1 MVRISMLMWYLIL
14 VDNELESISIMWGK
28 NNIRWDG
35 ITVLMW
41 IIVWLMTRIIQ
52 SLISNKILSSI
63 VIVSMGLS
71 FSIIDIL
78 YFTICYEWV
87 IIRITMLIITSGSS
101 RKKDGVIKLLYFT
114 LVSSICLIIVIVT
127 NIISYGGTDGISEWS
142 NMEYILVSIRFI
154 IKFRIYR
161 FLSWLTSALA
171 ESNKIGSIILSSL
184 ILKISIYGWCRFMKL
199 ENLGYIDIC
208 ITMGLVSLILS
219 SIYSMMTLDLKKVI
233 AYSSVILMSLIFIA
247 IVSGDWLGSWL
258 MSLTHSIISS
268 SLFYLVS
275 LLYMFYLSRIMFYYR
290 NMLLISIFVVFWWYS
305 VLSNISF
312 RMTSSF
318 MPEILILYLVIKEL
332 GMVSFIVLISGL
344 ITSVLTL
351 WTNSKI
357 LYSIESIYTTRFVDI
372 SRYLFTLISYF
383 FFCNV
388 YLLFNIDKFILY
400 ILLAS

>member
-1 MVRISMLMWYLIL
+1 MVRISMIMWYLIL
-14 VDNELESISIMWGK
+14 VDNELESISIMLGK

-41 IIVWLMTRIIQ
+41 IIVWVMTRIIQ

-114 LVSSICLIIVIVT
+114 LVSSICLIVVIVT
-127 NIISYGGTDGISEWS
+127 NIISYGGTDALNEWS
-142 NMEYILVSIRFI
+142 DMEYILISIRFI

-208 ITMGLVSLILS
+208 ITIGLVSLILS

-290 NMLLISIFVVFWWYS
+290 NMLLISIFVVLWWYS

-318 MPEILILYLVIKEL
+318 MREMLILYLVIKEL
-332 GMVSFIVLISGL
+332 GMVSFIVLVSGL

-372 SRYLFTLISYF
+372 SRYHFTLISYL

-388 YLLFNIDKFILY
+388 YFLFNIDKFIHF
-400 ILLAS
+400 ILLM